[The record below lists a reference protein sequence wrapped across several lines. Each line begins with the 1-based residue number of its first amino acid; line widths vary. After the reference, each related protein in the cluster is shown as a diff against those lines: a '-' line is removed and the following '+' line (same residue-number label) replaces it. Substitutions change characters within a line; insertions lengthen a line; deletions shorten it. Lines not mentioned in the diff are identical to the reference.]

1 VVTLHA
7 DFSVHVLENVHYRD
21 SFDCGVESRFAGAH
35 IRQRFI
41 DDGSASVATFRH
53 MDALSPGIRRRRQ
66 PL

>member
-7 DFSVHVLENVHYRD
+7 EFSVHVLENVHDRD

-53 MDALSPGIRRRRQ
+53 MDAF
-66 PL
+66 